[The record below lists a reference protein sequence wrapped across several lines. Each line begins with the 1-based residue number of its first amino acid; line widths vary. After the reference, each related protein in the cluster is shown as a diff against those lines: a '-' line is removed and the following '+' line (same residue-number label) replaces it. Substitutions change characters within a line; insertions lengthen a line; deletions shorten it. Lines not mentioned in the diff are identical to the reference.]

1 MGTRRPTQRAEPAP
15 SDELIQELRLH
26 REAIAK
32 AAREAESSHSR
43 EQAMAGFRRIV
54 AATIKGAARTEID
67 AQAVRAVSRADAH
80 EAAILDALRGL
91 GFDPLRLPPPMP
103 GKPSLAKQAARAAL
117 PRMSRAV
124 FDKAWLRLRRAPARI
139 AET

>member
-1 MGTRRPTQRAEPAP
+1 MGTRRPTRRAEPAPP

-32 AAREAESSHSR
+32 AAHEAESRHVR

-54 AATIKGAARTEID
+54 AATLRGAAGGKAGAES
-67 AQAVRAVSRADAH
+67 VRPVSRAAAH

-91 GFDPLRLPPPMP
+91 GFDPLRLPPAPR
-103 GKPSLAKQAARAAL
+103 GKSWPAKDAARESLKLTTAQ
-117 PRMSRAV
+117 
-124 FDKAWLRLRRAPARI
+124 FDKAWQRLRSDNKLGEA
-139 AET
+139 